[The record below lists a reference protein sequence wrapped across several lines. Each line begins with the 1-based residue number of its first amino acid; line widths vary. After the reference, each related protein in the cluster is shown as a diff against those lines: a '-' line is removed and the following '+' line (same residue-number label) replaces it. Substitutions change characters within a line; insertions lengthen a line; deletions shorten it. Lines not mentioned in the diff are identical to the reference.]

1 MRDEEYAA
9 SLAEGHTQEP
19 FGPLLAVSHAHA
31 HKTASALR
39 WKRVF
44 DVVGACA
51 ALIFLA
57 PLLAWIAIAI
67 KLDSAGPVLFGQERV
82 GLANK
87 RFRIFKF
94 RTMHPG
100 LGDPTGVQQTV
111 EDDPRVT
118 RVGRFLRRSNLDELP
133 QLWNVLIGDMS
144 LVGPRPH
151 AVGMLAGGKLYE
163 HVAPYYCDR
172 HRMRPGI
179 TGLAQSLGYRGPTVD
194 VSRARIRIRLDCA
207 YIRRFNLAL
216 DLCIIWKTIKEE
228 LLRGSGF

>member
-9 SLAEGHTQEP
+9 SLAEGRTQEP
-19 FGPLLAVSHAHA
+19 FGPVLAVRYAHA

-39 WKRVF
+39 WKRMF

-67 KLDSAGPVLFGQERV
+67 KLDSAGPVLFAQERV